1 MMYNLSYNDRERKE
15 SIFREKADNA
25 SLESKNK
32 FLLFFI

>member
-15 SIFREKADNA
+15 SLFREKADNVSNS

-32 FLLFFI
+32 FL